1 MQIKMLICAI
11 LNIINIV
18 IVYSAPFPFNQT
30 VSNKYI
36 EESGKL
42 ELKMTTFLQN
52 DDIISS

>member
-1 MQIKMLICAI
+1 MQIKTLICVN

-18 IVYSAPFPFNQT
+18 FVYSAPFPLNQT